1 MSVERAVLD
10 PGELK
15 SGLISPGSFGEKLLV
30 AWTEGAFELVVSPK
44 LLGELDQELTRP
56 QMRRFFPASRAR
68 GFIDQLRSKGVFL
81 ADPESDPDLASN
93 LGRQYLL
100 ALARTSGAGFLVSS
114 DPHLIG
120 LSDVS

>member
-114 DPHLIG
+114 DP
-120 LSDVS
+120 

>member
-1 MSVERAVLD
+1 
-10 PGELK
+10 
-15 SGLISPGSFGEKLLV
+15 
-30 AWTEGAFELVVSPK
+30 
-44 LLGELDQELTRP
+44 
-56 QMRRFFPASRAR
+56 
-68 GFIDQLRSKGVFL
+68 RSKGVFL

-120 LSDVS
+120 LGDVSPPIISPGEFLQKLTAGG